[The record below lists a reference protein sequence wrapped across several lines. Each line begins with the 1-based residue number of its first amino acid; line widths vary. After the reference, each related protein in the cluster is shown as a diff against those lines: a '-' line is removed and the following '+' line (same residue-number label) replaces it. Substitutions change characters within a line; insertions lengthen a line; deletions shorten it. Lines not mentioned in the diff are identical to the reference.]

1 MVLLYE
7 IAMIKS
13 NPDSIIKLK
22 VLVTG
27 GAGFLG
33 KAIVDEFLDANSP
46 VDIQELRILDIKEP
60 DGISDE
66 RVHYLK
72 GDIREYDEVANA
84 CEGIDIVVHT
94 AAIVDW
100 GTKSE
105 KEVYQTNFTGTQ
117 NVIKACKENKISMLV
132 YTSSLDAV
140 ITGSPLVNIDESQPY
155 PEKHLNMYCKSKCL
169 SEKLVNAENSEGLR
183 TCILR
188 PSDIYGENDPYHI
201 PPLIDMA
208 KGGIYIRIGDGHAKN
223 QHVYVRNM
231 AWAHVLAAKAL
242 AGNNPKVAGN
252 TYFITDGPGCNFFA
266 FFDEIV
272 TGSGYTI
279 RPANLRLPR
288 GLTYFLGTLSE
299 YLAVL
304 IRPFKYYNPRLSRFA
319 VMYTCTDFTFTSAK
333 AMQDFGFTPKYSEEE
348 AFKNT
353 VRFFSRK

>member
-1 MVLLYE
+1 
-7 IAMIKS
+7 MIKS
-13 NPDSIIKLK
+13 SRGPNNKLK
-22 VLVTG
+22 ILVTG

-33 KAIVDEFLDANSP
+33 NAIVQELLEANSP
-46 VDIQELRILDIKEP
+46 VKVSGLRILDIKEP

-72 GDIREYDEVANA
+72 GDIRNFDDVVTA
-84 CEGIDIVVHT
+84 CKGIDLVIHT

-105 KEVYQTNFTGTQ
+105 KEVYQTNFTGTE
-117 NVIKACKENKISMLV
+117 NVLNACKENKITMLV

-155 PEKHLNMYCKSKCL
+155 PEKHLNMYCQSKCL
-169 SEKLVNAENSEGLR
+169 AEKLVLAENNEKLK
-183 TCILR
+183 TCVLR

-201 PPLIDMA
+201 PPLINMA
-208 KGGIYIRIGDGHAKN
+208 KGGFYVRIGNGTAKN

-242 AGNNPKVAGN
+242 AENNQKVTGNA
-252 TYFITDGPGCNFFA
+252 YFITDGPGCNFFT

-272 TGSGYTI
+272 TASGYKI
-279 RPANLRLPR
+279 WPRNMRLSRRPAW
-288 GLTYFLGTLSE
+288 FLGTVSE
-299 YLAVL
+299 CFAML
-304 IRPFKYYNPRLSRFA
+304 IRPIKYYNPRLSRFA
-319 VMYTCTDFTFTSAK
+319 VMYTSTDFTFTSEK
-333 AMQDFGFTPKYSEEE
+333 AHRDFGFSPKYSQEE

-353 VRFFSRK
+353 VRFFSKSRETE